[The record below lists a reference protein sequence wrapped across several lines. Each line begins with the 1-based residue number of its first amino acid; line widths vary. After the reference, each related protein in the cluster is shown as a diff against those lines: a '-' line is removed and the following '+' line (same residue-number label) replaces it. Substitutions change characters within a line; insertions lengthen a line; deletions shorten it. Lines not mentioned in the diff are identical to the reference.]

1 MSITKEGPFYKA
13 LLTLHDTL
21 EDIFNDEV
29 DLTRQFMEE
38 NKLFKRNSN
47 YSPKNLLIIAGELEL
62 LEKQRDRLLKIR
74 YEISTYPSLN

>member
-1 MSITKEGPFYKA
+1 VQENKNTFITLSIYNNMSITKEGPFYKA

-47 YSPKNLLIIAGELEL
+47 YSPKNLL
-62 LEKQRDRLLKIR
+62 
-74 YEISTYPSLN
+74 